1 MSYDYRLTA
10 LAEEDLIEIEA
21 YVGTYAELDFVDD
34 LDDQFFDAFQR
45 LCETPFLHAL
55 YEFKHPLA
63 TLHEYRSVNVY
74 RYKVFYWVDG
84 DVVEIYRICH
94 DVSDFTRKHL

>member
-1 MSYDYRLTA
+1 MSYDYRLTM

-21 YVGTYAELDFVDD
+21 YVGTYADLDFVDA

-45 LCETPFLHAL
+45 LCENPFLHAV
-55 YEFKHPLA
+55 YESKPPIP

-74 RYKVFYWVDG
+74 RYKVFYWVDN

-94 DVSDFTRKHL
+94 LVSDFTRKRL